1 MTTVLYVLIAIL
13 LLGILV
19 TIHEWG
25 HFIAARITGIDVMEF
40 SIGFGPKLCG
50 WKSKKHDTQFSIR
63 LIPMG
68 GYCAFYGEDDAEG
81 KAAADPRSYS
91 RQSVW
96 KRMFSVLMGPG
107 MNFVLAF
114 VVLVLYFWI
123 GGAQVPTAAY
133 PYIASV
139 EKAGPAAEAG
149 LQDGDIVTSI
159 NGVNVQDGTTDTLM
173 QMIAAYQEGDAPLA
187 LVVKRGE
194 ETFETEVTPFYD
206 TSAEKYRLGITVSAT
221 YDTEWQP
228 MTFGDSVVSSWNNCV
243 YAGGVIFNAL
253 KNLVTTGEGFDQ
265 TSGPVGVI
273 SEVSKEVRQGG
284 FERFIN
290 LLVVISINLGMMNL
304 LPIPGLDGSRFLF
317 MVLEAI
323 RRKPVPP
330 KKEAMVHLA
339 GYVLLFGLMI
349 FFTFKDVMRLF
360 Q

>member
-1 MTTVLYVLIAIL
+1 MTTIPYVLIAIL

-25 HFIAARITGIDVMEF
+25 HFIAARITGIAVQEF
-40 SIGFGPKLCG
+40 SVGFGPKLCG
-50 WKSKKHDTQFSIR
+50 WKSRKHDTAFSIR

-81 KAAADPRSYS
+81 KTTDDPRSYS

-114 VVLVLYFWI
+114 VVLLLFFWI

-139 EKAGPAAEAG
+139 EADGPAAQAG
-149 LQDGDIVTSI
+149 MQDGDVVTAI
-159 NGVNVQDGTTDTLM
+159 NGENMLDGTTDTL
-173 QMIAAYQEGDAPLA
+173 IRAISAYQTGDAPLT
-187 LVVKRGE
+187 LTVKRGD
-194 ETFETEVTPFYD
+194 ETFETTAVPFYD
-206 TSAEKYRLGITVSAT
+206 EAAGKYRLGITVGAT

-228 MTFGDSVVSSWNNCV
+228 LTFGQAVSSSWSNCV

-253 KNLVTTGEGFDQ
+253 KNLVTTGVGLDQ

-273 SEVSKEVRQGG
+273 SQVSQEVRRGG
-284 FERFIN
+284 FDAFIN
-290 LLVVISINLGMMNL
+290 LLVVISINLGIMNL